1 MKKAI
6 IFSLAMA
13 SLAMTQTIAQT
24 TPEWPETGRETR
36 PGSRWWWMGSAVDA
50 ENLKWSIGEYAHTG
64 IGTLEITPI
73 YGVKGNEQN
82 ELSYLSEGWFEALK
96 ICQQAGSQN
105 DVSIDMNG
113 GTGWPFGGPTVKI
126 AEAAGKLVTKNT
138 TLTGDG
144 TKQLTFDVTP
154 PEGNTTLSKVMAY
167 RQDADGVEDV
177 TPMVSNKTLTWT
189 APEGQW
195 LVIAIYNGHTL
206 QQVKRAAPGGEGYV
220 LDHYDADAVSH
231 YLQHFDKQFEQYG
244 AQWPQSFFNDSYEVY
259 GADWTP
265 RMFEQFEQRR
275 GYKLEEHMD
284 QLLSLGK
291 RKDQDN
297 QVLADYRQTLSD
309 LLLDNF
315 TRQWTQWAHGH
326 GATTRNQSHGSPG
339 NLLDFYGAVDIPET
353 ESFGISDFQIRGLR
367 RDEGFTAQNL
377 SDLATLKY
385 ASSAAHVMGRKF
397 TSSETFTWLAEHF
410 RVSLSQMKPDMDF
423 FFLSGVNHIFFHGTT
438 YSPTEAAWPGWKFY
452 ASIDMSPTNTIWNDA
467 PAMMEYA
474 TRCQSFLQMG
484 SPDNDLLIY
493 APFQDAMHKNTGANQ
508 TRLQLFDI
516 NTLSQKIPSIPAT
529 VKNVEAAGLDCDYI
543 SDRQLLNTRL
553 EDGWLV
559 TEGGTRYRA
568 LIIPVTTYIP
578 TDVEAHIIDLESA
591 GAKVVRKNDLA
602 SIKSLGI
609 NGEDLRTELGLRVL
623 RRSNS
628 HGHHYFITNLSKN
641 DIEGRVKLTVDFVD
655 AVLFNPMTG
664 KIRRASID
672 DKKRV
677 WISLKSGE
685 SVILQTYD
693 NYVSTNLTDQPVV
706 ETAPIDINTPWM
718 LTFNETVPTVTDGF
732 YMEHLSTWESLNS
745 ETARLMGTGVYETT
759 FNLLPEQLQRGN
771 GGFRLDLGD
780 VRESARVYINN
791 VYAGCA
797 WSAPFV
803 IDVGNILH
811 EGQNQLRIEVTNL
824 PANRISQMDRDGV
837 EWRKFK
843 DVNILDIAGGNTS
856 ISGLNYANW
865 TPVPSGLASTVRLVP
880 LRTQDTALKATFG
893 GFEADVNDYYP
904 VYRLEAPSGLAI
916 NNISLTASDGSNYT
930 DYELKAQNSHIVLRS
945 QANGSVTIKA
955 TDTDGNESQAYVE
968 ATGACER
975 LKNIDFTANTPPV
988 CGWMELASTNGINGF
1003 SATGKLPWCRANANG
1018 KEVNTLY
1025 DGLTFLCDRSTYYF
1039 FYPNYGMTCNYDF
1052 KIRHEAQPYDMTVVG
1067 YLQGEGETAYV
1078 AADSLVAVSTCPVGA
1093 TTNEI
1098 TLFGTSAMTIYRS
1111 LQHFRPRHLPNAVKP
1126 VVTDGRS
1133 SDAMWY
1139 NLHGQPIITPKQ
1151 GIYIRNGRKVVV
1163 R

>member
-1 MKKAI
+1 MRKSVVIALVALTACQ
-6 IFSLAMA
+6 LA
-13 SLAMTQTIAQT
+13 AQQV
-24 TPEWPETGRETR
+24 PRWPEVTTEMR

-50 ENLKWSIGEYAHTG
+50 ENLKWNIGEYAKTG

-73 YGVKGNEQN
+73 YGVKGNEKS
-82 ELSYLSEGWFEALK
+82 ELSYLSAGWFEALK
-96 ICQQAGSQN
+96 TCQQAGSQN
-105 DVSIDMNG
+105 HVSIDMNG

-138 TLTGDG
+138 TLTADG

-154 PEGNTTLSKVMAY
+154 PEGNATLSKVMAY

-177 TPMVSNKTLTWT
+177 TAMVSNKTLTWT

-309 LLLDNF
+309 LLLDHF

-353 ESFGISDFQIRGLR
+353 ESFGISNFQISGLR
-367 RDEGFTAQNL
+367 QDEGFTAQNL

-385 ASSAAHVMGRKF
+385 ASSAAHVMGRQL

-438 YSPTEAAWPGWKFY
+438 YSPREAEWPGWKFY
-452 ASIDMSPTNTIWNDA
+452 ASIDMSPTNSIWRDA
-467 PAMMEYA
+467 PSMMQYA

-484 SPDNDLLIY
+484 SPDNDLLVY
-493 APFQDAMHKNTGANQ
+493 APFQDAMHKNTGSNQ
-508 TRLQLFDI
+508 ARLQLFDI
-516 NTLSQKIPSIPAT
+516 NTLSQKIPSIPTT
-529 VKNVEAAGLDCDYI
+529 VRNVEAAGLDCDYI
-543 SDRQLLNTRL
+543 SDRQLLNTRY
-553 EDGWLV
+553 EGGMLV
-559 TEGGTRYRA
+559 TEGGACYRA
-568 LIIPVTTYIP
+568 LIIPVTAHIP
-578 TDVEAHIIDLESA
+578 ADVEAHLVALEAA

-602 SIKSLGI
+602 SIQSLGL
-609 NGEDLRTELGLRVL
+609 NGEPLRTELGLRVL

-641 DIEGRVKLTVDFVD
+641 NVEGRVKLAVDFVD
-655 AVLFNPMTG
+655 AVLFDPMTG
-664 KIRRASID
+664 KMCRASID
-672 DKKRV
+672 DEQRLWV
-677 WISLKSGE
+677 SLKSGQ

-693 NYVSTNLTDQPVV
+693 SAVTIDQTDVPVT
-706 ETAPIDINTPWM
+706 ETAPIDIDTPWT
-718 LTFNETVPTVTDGF
+718 LTFIESTPTVADAF
-732 YMEHLSTWESLNS
+732 NLEHATTWESLSS
-745 ETARLMGTGVYETT
+745 ETASLMGTGVYETT
-759 FNLLPEQLQRGN
+759 FLLTSQQLQRGD

-803 IDVGNILH
+803 IDVSGLLR

-843 DVNILDIAGGNTS
+843 DVNILDITGGNTS
-856 ISGLNYANW
+856 VSGINYSNW
-865 TPVPSGLASTVRLVP
+865 TPVPSGLASAVRLLP
-880 LRTQDTALKATFG
+880 LRTQATALKATFC
-893 GFEADVNDYYP
+893 GFEADGDDYFPTYG
-904 VYRLEAPSGLAI
+904 LETPSGLAI
-916 NNISLTASDGSNYT
+916 GNISLTTSDGNDFT
-930 DYELKAQNSHIVLRS
+930 GYEVKGQNSRIMLRS
-945 QANGSVTIKA
+945 QANGLVTIKA
-955 TDTDGNESQAYVE
+955 TDANGTVSEAYVE
-968 ATGACER
+968 APGACER
-975 LKNIDFTANTPPV
+975 LKAIDFTTATPPA
-988 CGWMELASTNGINGF
+988 CGWMELASPNEIKGF

-1018 KEVNTLY
+1018 KEVSTLY

-1039 FYPNYGMTCNYDF
+1039 FYPGYGMTCNYDF
-1052 KIRHEAQPYDMTVVG
+1052 TVRHEAQPYDMTVVS
-1067 YLQGEGETAYV
+1067 YLQGQGETAYA
-1078 AADSLVAVSTCPVGA
+1078 AADSLVTMVTCPVGA
-1093 TTNEI
+1093 TISEI
-1098 TLFGTSAMTIYRS
+1098 TLPGTSAMTIYRS
-1111 LQHFRPRHLPNAVKP
+1111 LQLFRPRNLPNTVKP

-1133 SDAMWY
+1133 SDAMWH
-1139 NLHGQPIITPKQ
+1139 NLLGQPVIMPRR
-1151 GIYIRNGRKVVV
+1151 GIYLLGGRKVVV